1 MEKILKSTYLD
12 YEKSSFL
19 LEMVEQNEKL
29 KYISIKQIFKE
40 ENKTQT
46 IKINPKAID
55 DILYVIGK
63 YSKSIN
69 PDNKNQ
75 SFFAEENQKKLIK
88 RYLNGITIRDLS
100 IQFNID
106 EESIRNILSD
116 NDIEIVEYLELVK
129 DKLDIANQK
138 VRKLS
143 SQQEKAIAKLYLNGS
158 TLDFIAEK
166 YKISSD
172 QVLSIL
178 EDFNLDK

>member
-19 LEMVEQNEKL
+19 LEMIEQNEKL

-46 IKINPKAID
+46 IKVNPKAID
-55 DILYVIGK
+55 DILYVLGK
-63 YSKSIN
+63 YSKSIS

-75 SFFAEENQKKLIK
+75 SFFSEENQKKLIK

-106 EESIRNILSD
+106 EDSIRNILTD
-116 NDIEIVEYLELVK
+116 NDIEIVEYLELIK
-129 DKLDIANQK
+129 DKLEIAI
-138 VRKLS
+138 RK
-143 SQQEKAIAKLYLNGS
+143 YVN
-158 TLDFIAEK
+158 
-166 YKISSD
+166 
-172 QVLSIL
+172 
-178 EDFNLDK
+178 